1 MVSSYL
7 EIVTLVLI
15 ILVICKMS
23 LKGRVIVESK
33 KNYITADGLKKLE
46 EELAQL
52 KRYLSNDV
60 AQKIKEAREQGDL
73 SENAEYDAAM
83 DEQRDTAAQIEKL
96 ENLIKNAEIIT
107 GGELGSG
114 KVNIGC
120 TVKVY
125 DVDFDEEMEFK
136 LVGST
141 EANSL
146 ENKISNESPVGRALI
161 GATVGSSVQVET
173 EAGIIEYKILEI
185 K

>member
-1 MVSSYL
+1 
-7 EIVTLVLI
+7 
-15 ILVICKMS
+15 MS

-52 KRYLSNDV
+52 NRYLSNDV

-73 SENAEYDAAM
+73 SVNAVYDAAM